1 MNFNNKRLGLWVNIA
16 VQILFLVASIFL
28 QNGQVCRFVTT
39 LDTVGMIHI
48 WLWMKHFEAWV
59 HVWLSPMAELL
70 RVSFLQVSE
79 GVNLT
84 EHAHMHLLSCSHTPS
99 SYVTQVGF
107 VQVQIWNKEQ
117 HLDYSSDGQVLQH
130 SLCVCVVEICEK
142 RQCDRPHA
150 KGVFLKCIDSI
161 GLALVLNL

>member
-1 MNFNNKRLGLWVNIA
+1 
-16 VQILFLVASIFL
+16 
-28 QNGQVCRFVTT
+28 
-39 LDTVGMIHI
+39 
-48 WLWMKHFEAWV
+48 
-59 HVWLSPMAELL
+59 MAELL

-117 HLDYSSDGQVLQH
+117 HLDYSSDGQVLQY
-130 SLCVCVVEICEK
+130 SVCVCVVEICEK

-150 KGVFLKCIDSI
+150 KGVFLKCIDST